1 MVRNRCNSTTIRRI
15 LYTYRFIKARL
26 HIMAQT
32 CFIRGNFVAYINS
45 LNFQF
50 LKTVRFL
57 HVFHEFM
64 ELFLSKHVLYMK
76 YALYV
81 RKVLSCNFVNVL
93 SLHAKSY
100 YHKTFKKLRL
110 KCVLTLRTAFMS

>member
-1 MVRNRCNSTTIRRI
+1 MAK
-15 LYTYRFIKARL
+15 TYFVCGHFIAS
-26 HIMAQT
+26 
-32 CFIRGNFVAYINS
+32 INW

-50 LKTVRFL
+50 LKTVRFSDA
-57 HVFHEFM
+57 FYEFM
-64 ELFLSKHVLYMK
+64 ELFFSKRVLYMK

-100 YHKTFKKLRL
+100 YHTNLQI
-110 KCVLTLRTAFMS
+110 